1 MNDRVRYKCLKCGR
15 EILTID
21 KQNPPFCCGQ
31 KMTLIDE
38 KQIDYKFETNCKLH
52 NISDTEKENYNSS
65 IDFIKSKF

>member
-1 MNDRVRYKCLKCGR
+1 MNDRVKYRCLKCGR

-38 KQIDYKFETNCKLH
+38 QQLDYKFETNCKIQD
-52 NISDTEKENYNSS
+52 ISDIEKDDCHSLD
-65 IDFIKSKF
+65 DFIKSKF